1 MTIIDIFSEFVGYI
15 PLFTKPMVFMENQSA
30 HKGVVDSKL
39 LGVAKGWY
47 EKGYFHSPKQDFILN
62 NPAKDMSKGGFVKAQ
77 LGKMASIQ
85 LRSMVI

>member
-1 MTIIDIFSEFVGYI
+1 
-15 PLFTKPMVFMENQSA
+15 MENQSA

-39 LGVAKGWY
+39 LGVA
-47 EKGYFHSPKQDFILN
+47 KGYFHSPKQDFILN

-85 LRSMVI
+85 LRSMVIWKAPMCYLERRKPVSQ